1 MQVVLSRVAC
11 HSCVQRHTSVH
22 ISVAMA
28 SAHADMH
35 MHALQEQ
42 QDQHT
47 HTAHTHTQVDT
58 AHTRTHTHTHKLTQH
73 THTHY
78 MYMSSTLAGPLPLG
92 LTREA
97 FSIRTSYMKTSQ
109 RCNTTSSTRRDNRQL
124 ANTNSTYVLLV
135 YNTIPIKLPCIKY
148 SMYSW
153 YSYVLL
159 VCTLGMYS

>member
-73 THTHY
+73 THTLHVHV
-78 MYMSSTLAGPLPLG
+78 LHFG
-92 LTREA
+92 R
-97 FSIRTSYMKTSQ
+97 SIASWFDERG
-109 RCNTTSSTRRDNRQL
+109 
-124 ANTNSTYVLLV
+124 VLHKD
-135 YNTIPIKLPCIKY
+135 KLHEDLSALQYDVKHKK
-148 SMYSW
+148 
-153 YSYVLL
+153 
-159 VCTLGMYS
+159 GQ

>member
-28 SAHADMH
+28 SAHADKH

-58 AHTRTHTHTHKLTQH
+58 THAHI
-73 THTHY
+73 HTHY
-78 MYMSSTLAGPLPLG
+78 MYMSSILTGPLPLG

-97 FSIRTSYMKTSQ
+97 FSIRTSCMKTSQ

-159 VCTLGMYS
+159 VCTLGMYSCYVAV